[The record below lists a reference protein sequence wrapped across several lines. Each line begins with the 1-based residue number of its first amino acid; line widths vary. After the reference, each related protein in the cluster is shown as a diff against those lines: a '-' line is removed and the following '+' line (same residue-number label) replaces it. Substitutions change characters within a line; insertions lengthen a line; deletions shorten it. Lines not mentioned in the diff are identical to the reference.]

1 MLLFDGLKLVIL
13 LIIWADNKWPVAFSD
28 VFLLQRKWLCL

>member
-1 MLLFDGLKLVIL
+1 

-28 VFLLQRKWLCL
+28 VFLLQRKWLFIVLA